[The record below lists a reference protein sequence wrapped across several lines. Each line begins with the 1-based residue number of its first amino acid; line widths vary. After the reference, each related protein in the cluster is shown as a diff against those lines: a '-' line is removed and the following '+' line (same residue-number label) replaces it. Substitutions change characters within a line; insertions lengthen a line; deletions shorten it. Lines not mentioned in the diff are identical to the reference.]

1 MNLYLL
7 WQEENNDYDT
17 YDSCIVCAENMDE
30 ARLIHPNSN
39 YKGYSQK
46 DWESDLEWAT
56 SPENVHCRLI
66 GKAESYIPKGVILA
80 SFNAG

>member
-1 MNLYLL
+1 MNLYLI
-7 WQEENNDYDT
+7 WQEENMGYDT
-17 YDSCIVCAENMDE
+17 YDSGIVCAENIDE
-30 ARLIHPNSN
+30 ACKIHPNSN

-46 DWESDLEWAT
+46 DWENDLEWAT